1 MAVLAGLGMEGIPT
15 QTQLC
20 VLTDE
25 SFETIRS
32 LASDAKV
39 TRDRLADEQRAELD
53 RLREV
58 ERVAKEA
65 QDKKDADEKA
75 EADRAEADRIA
86 RETEDREARAR
97 PEREKLAAWGREVLL
112 AIPEVP
118 EVKDPR
124 NVAILANATT
134 GIQNALR
141 AMRDALGDVTGE

>member
-1 MAVLAGLGMEGIPT
+1 M
-15 QTQLC
+15 
-20 VLTDE
+20 
-25 SFETIRS
+25 
-32 LASDAKV
+32 
-39 TRDRLADEQRAELD
+39 ADEQLVELD

-58 ERVAKEA
+58 ERLATADREA
-65 QDKKDADEKA
+65 REAEERA
-75 EADRAEADRIA
+75 EADRVEADRIA

-97 PEREKLAAWGREVLL
+97 PEREKLAAWGREVLI
-112 AIPEVP
+112 AIPAIP